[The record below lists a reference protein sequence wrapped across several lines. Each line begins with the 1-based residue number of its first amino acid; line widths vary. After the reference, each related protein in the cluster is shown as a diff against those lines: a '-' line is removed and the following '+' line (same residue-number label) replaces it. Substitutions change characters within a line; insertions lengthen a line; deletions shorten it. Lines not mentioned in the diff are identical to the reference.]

1 MNSIVIGSGFG
12 GIAAALRLKAK
23 GHKVKLIEKH
33 PDLGGRARVFKRNG
47 FIYDAGPT
55 VITAPY
61 LINEL
66 FELFNK
72 DPKNYIELTP
82 LKIWYQFIFEDKTKF
97 NYSGDEIE
105 MKDQIEKL
113 SKEDVNGY
121 EKLVNFTKKIFDK
134 GFLELADV
142 PFDKPF
148 VMMQQLPAL
157 LKLKSY
163 KSVYSLVSSYIKN
176 EKLRRML
183 SMHPLLVGGNPFT
196 TTSIYGL
203 ILYLE
208 KKWGIHYSVGGTG
221 NIIKGF
227 EKLMNEVG
235 IEIIKNTEVT
245 EIITKNNKISGVK
258 LNNENEIDAD
268 NVVCNADP
276 PAFYEKMLSKSN
288 ENSMLFNWKK
298 NRMEYSMGLFVYYFG
313 TKKIYENVEH
323 HTIKFG
329 NKYEEHLDD
338 IFNKKKLNNENEI
351 GADNVVCN
359 ADPPAFYEK
368 MLSKSNESSMLF
380 NWKKNRME
388 YSMGLFVYYFGTK
401 KIYENVEHHTIKF
414 GNKYKEHLDDI
425 FDKKKLNNDI
435 SYYLHR
441 PTATDK
447 TMAPEGNDCFY
458 VLVPVPNNQSKI
470 NWETEGEKMKNL
482 VIEKMEKDL
491 MPDLKNNIVEDF
503 YLTPDYFEKELN
515 TKFGSGFS
523 IQPKFTQSA
532 YFRFH
537 NKSEIYDGLYFV
549 GAGTHP
555 GAGVPGVLSS
565 AKVLDKLF

>member
-23 GHKVKLIEKH
+23 DHKVTLVEKH
-33 PDLGGRARVFKRNG
+33 PDLGGRARVFRRNG
-47 FIYDAGPT
+47 FTYDGGPT

-66 FELFNK
+66 FELFKK
-72 DPKNYIELTP
+72 DPKNYIELSP
-82 LKIWYQFIFEDKTKF
+82 LKVWYQFIFEDNSKF
-97 NYSGDEIE
+97 NYSGDEKE
-105 MKDQIEKL
+105 MKRQIDEL
-113 SKEDVNGY
+113 SKEDVDGY
-121 EKLVNFTKKIFDK
+121 KNLVNFTKKIFDK
-134 GFLELADV
+134 GFMELADV

-148 VMMQQLPAL
+148 VMMKQLPAL

-176 EKLRRML
+176 EKLRRMF

-208 KKWGIHYSVGGTG
+208 KKWGIHYSMGGTG
-221 NIIKGF
+221 NIINGL

-235 IEIIKNTEVT
+235 IEVIKGHEV
-245 EIITKNNKISGVK
+245 IKLIS
-258 LNNENEIDAD
+258 NENKVTGIQLDNQTKIDAT
-268 NVVCNADP
+268 NIICNADP
-276 PAFYEKMLSKSN
+276 PAVYEKLLKGN
-288 ENSMLFNWKK
+288 INNSLLFKWKK

-313 TKKIYENVEH
+313 TKKIYKE
-323 HTIKFG
+323 
-329 NKYEEHLDD
+329 
-338 IFNKKKLNNENEI
+338 
-351 GADNVVCN
+351 
-359 ADPPAFYEK
+359 
-368 MLSKSNESSMLF
+368 
-380 NWKKNRME
+380 
-388 YSMGLFVYYFGTK
+388 
-401 KIYENVEHHTIKF
+401 VEHHTIKF

-425 FDKKKLNNDI
+425 FNNKKLNNDI

-441 PTATDK
+441 PSATDK
-447 TMAPEGNDCFY
+447 SMAPEGHDCFY

-470 NWETEGEKMKNL
+470 DWTIEGDKMKNL
-482 VIEKMEKDL
+482 VIDKMEKDI
-491 MPDLKNNIVEDF
+491 MPNLRDNIVDDF
-503 YLTPDYFEKELN
+503 YLTPDYFEKDLN
-515 TKFGSGFS
+515 TKYGSGFS
-523 IQPKFTQSA
+523 IQPKFSQSA

-565 AKVLDKLF
+565 AKVLDKII

>member
-12 GIAAALRLKAK
+12 GIAAALRLRAK
-23 GHKVKLIEKH
+23 GHKVTLIEKH
-33 PDLGGRARVFKRNG
+33 PDLGGRARVFKKDG
-47 FIYDAGPT
+47 FIFDGGPT

-61 LINEL
+61 LINEI
-66 FELFNK
+66 FELFKKNPK
-72 DPKNYIELTP
+72 DYIKLSP
-82 LKIWYQFIFEDKTKF
+82 LKIWYQFIFEDKSKF
-97 NYSGDEIE
+97 NYSGNEIE
-105 MKDQIEKL
+105 MKNQIEKID
-113 SKEDVNGY
+113 EQDVKGY
-121 EKLVNFTKKIFDK
+121 EKLVHFTKKIFDK
-134 GFLELADV
+134 GFTELADI
-142 PFDKPF
+142 PFDKPMI
-148 VMMQQLPAL
+148 MMKQLPAL

-163 KSVYSLVSSYIKN
+163 KSVYALVSSFIKS

-208 KKWGIHYSVGGTG
+208 KKWGIHYSMGGTG

-235 IEIIKNTEVT
+235 VEIIKNSEVIK
-245 EIITKNNKISGVK
+245 IISNNGKISGVQ
-258 LNNENEIDAD
+258 LNNQKIINAS
-268 NVVCNADP
+268 NVICNADP
-276 PAFYEKMLSKSN
+276 PADYEKLLNGDGSRSF
-288 ENSMLFNWKK
+288 LFQWKK

-313 TKKIYENVEH
+313 TKKIYKDIEH

-329 NKYEEHLDD
+329 SKYKEHLDD
-338 IFNKKKLNNENEI
+338 IFNKKKLN
-351 GADNVVCN
+351 
-359 ADPPAFYEK
+359 
-368 MLSKSNESSMLF
+368 S
-380 NWKKNRME
+380 
-388 YSMGLFVYYFGTK
+388 
-401 KIYENVEHHTIKF
+401 
-414 GNKYKEHLDDI
+414 
-425 FDKKKLNNDI
+425 DI

-441 PTATDK
+441 PSATDK
-447 TMAPEGNDCFY
+447 SMAPEGNDCFY
-458 VLVPVPNNQSKI
+458 VLVPVPNNQSKV
-470 NWETEGEKMKNL
+470 NWSTEGEKMKNL
-482 VIEKMEKDL
+482 VIDKMEEDL
-491 MPDLKNNIVEDF
+491 MPNLRDNIVSDF

-565 AKVLDKLF
+565 AKVLDKII

>member
-12 GIAAALRLKAK
+12 GIATALRLKAK
-23 GHKVKLIEKH
+23 GHQVTIIEKH
-33 PDLGGRARVFKRNG
+33 PDLGGRARVFRKDG
-47 FIYDAGPT
+47 FVFDGGPT

-66 FELFNK
+66 FELFQK
-72 DPKNYIELTP
+72 DPKDYIQLSP

-97 NYSGDEIE
+97 NYSGDETE
-105 MKDQIEKL
+105 MKNQIEKL
-113 SKEDVNGY
+113 SIKDVRGY
-121 EKLVNFTKKIFDK
+121 EKLVTFTKKIFDK
-134 GFLELADV
+134 GFTELADV

-148 VMMQQLPAL
+148 VMLQQLPAL

-163 KSVYSLVSSYIKN
+163 KSVYSLVSSYIQN

-208 KKWGIHYSVGGTG
+208 KKWGIHYSMGGTG
-221 NIIKGF
+221 NIIKGL

-235 IEIIKNTEVT
+235 INIIKNSEV
-245 EIITKNNKISGVK
+245 NKIISEKDKITGVQI
-258 LNNENEIDAD
+258 NNETNIDAD
-268 NVVCNADP
+268 NVICNADP
-276 PAFYEKMLSKSN
+276 PAVYEKLLDKKN
-288 ENSMLFNWKK
+288 NNSFLFSWKK

-313 TKKIYENVEH
+313 TKK
-323 HTIKFG
+323 K
-329 NKYEEHLDD
+329 
-338 IFNKKKLNNENEI
+338 
-351 GADNVVCN
+351 
-359 ADPPAFYEK
+359 
-368 MLSKSNESSMLF
+368 
-380 NWKKNRME
+380 
-388 YSMGLFVYYFGTK
+388 
-401 KIYENVEHHTIKF
+401 YENVEHHTIKF
-414 GNKYKEHLDDI
+414 GNKYKEHLIDI

-447 TMAPEGNDCFY
+447 SMAPDGSDCFY

-470 NWETEGEKMKNL
+470 DWDTEGEKMKNL
-482 VIEKMEKDL
+482 VIDKMEQDL
-491 MPDLKNNIVEDF
+491 MPNLKDNIIADF

-515 TKFGSGFS
+515 TKHGSGFS

-537 NKSEIYDGLYFV
+537 NKSEIYNGLYFV

-565 AKVLDKLF
+565 AKVLDKIL

>member
-1 MNSIVIGSGFG
+1 MNSVVIGSGFG
-12 GIAAALRLKAK
+12 GIAAAIRLRAK

-33 PDLGGRARVFKRNG
+33 PDLGGRARVFKKNG
-47 FIYDAGPT
+47 FVFDAGPT

-72 DPKNYIELTP
+72 NPKDYIELTP
-82 LKIWYQFIFEDKTKF
+82 LKIWYQFIFEDQTKF
-97 NYSGDEIE
+97 NYSGNETE
-105 MKDQIEKL
+105 MKNQIEQL
-113 SKEDVNGY
+113 SKEDVIGY
-121 EKLVNFTKKIFDK
+121 EKLVTFTKKIFDK
-134 GFLELADV
+134 GFTELADI
-142 PFDKPF
+142 PFDKPLT
-148 VMMQQLPAL
+148 MMQQLPAL

-163 KSVYSLVSSYIKN
+163 KSVYSLVSSFIKN

-208 KKWGIHYSVGGTG
+208 KKWGIHYSMGGTG
-221 NIIKGF
+221 NVINGLT
-227 EKLMNEVG
+227 KLMNEIGV
-235 IEIIKNTEVT
+235 EIVTNSEVT
-245 EIITKNNKISGVK
+245 EIITKNNKITGVK
-258 LNNENEIDAD
+258 LNNEKEINAE

-276 PAFYEKMLSKSN
+276 PAFYEKMLNKSKTN
-288 ENSMLFNWKK
+288 PLFFKWKK
-298 NRMEYSMGLFVYYFG
+298 NRMQ
-313 TKKIYENVEH
+313 
-323 HTIKFG
+323 
-329 NKYEEHLDD
+329 
-338 IFNKKKLNNENEI
+338 
-351 GADNVVCN
+351 
-359 ADPPAFYEK
+359 
-368 MLSKSNESSMLF
+368 
-380 NWKKNRME
+380 

-425 FDKKKLNNDI
+425 FNKKKLNSDI

-441 PTATDK
+441 PSATDRS
-447 TMAPEGNDCFY
+447 MAPEGNDCFY
-458 VLVPVPNNQSKI
+458 VLVPVPNNQSEI
-470 NWETEGEKMKNL
+470 EWETEGEKMKDL
-482 VIEKMEKDL
+482 VIRKMEKDL
-491 MPDLKNNIVEDF
+491 MPNLRENIIEDF
-503 YLTPDYFEKELN
+503 YLTPNYFESELN

-523 IQPKFTQSA
+523 IQPKFSQSA

-565 AKVLDKLF
+565 AKVLDKLV

>member
-23 GHKVKLIEKH
+23 GHQVKLIEKH
-33 PDLGGRARVFKRNG
+33 PDLGGRARVFKKNG
-47 FIYDAGPT
+47 FIFDGGPT

-66 FELFNK
+66 FELFKK
-72 DPKNYIELTP
+72 DPKNYIELFP
-82 LKIWYQFIFEDKTKF
+82 LKIWYQFIFEDKSKF
-97 NYSGDEIE
+97 NYSGDEVN
-105 MKDQIEKL
+105 MVKQIEDI
-113 SKEDVNGY
+113 SKDDVEGY
-121 EKLVNFTKKIFDK
+121 KKLVSFTKKIFDK
-134 GFLELADV
+134 GFTELADV

-163 KSVYSLVSSYIKN
+163 KSVYSLVSSFIKN

-208 KKWGIHYSVGGTG
+208 KKWGIHYSMGGTG
-221 NIIKGF
+221 NIIKGL
-227 EKLMNEVG
+227 EKLMLEEG
-235 IEIIKNTEVT
+235 IDIIKNSEVT
-245 EIITKNNKISGVK
+245 EIISKSNKITGIK
-258 LNNENEIDAD
+258 LNDQEIIEAE

-276 PAFYEKMLSKSN
+276 PAFYEKMLKKNGQGSFI
-288 ENSMLFNWKK
+288 FNWKK
-298 NRMEYSMGLFVYYFG
+298 KRMEYSMGLFVYYFG
-313 TKKIYENVEH
+313 TKKIY
-323 HTIKFG
+323 
-329 NKYEEHLDD
+329 
-338 IFNKKKLNNENEI
+338 
-351 GADNVVCN
+351 
-359 ADPPAFYEK
+359 P
-368 MLSKSNESSMLF
+368 
-380 NWKKNRME
+380 
-388 YSMGLFVYYFGTK
+388 
-401 KIYENVEHHTIKF
+401 NVEHHTIKF
-414 GNKYKEHLDDI
+414 GNKYKEHLEDI
-425 FDKKKLNNDI
+425 FNNKKLNSDI

-441 PTATDK
+441 PSATDK

-470 NWETEGEKMKNL
+470 EWKTEGENMKNL
-482 VIEKMEKDL
+482 VIDKMEKDL
-491 MPDLKNNIVEDF
+491 MPNLRENIVADF

-565 AKVLDKLF
+565 AKVLDKLL

>member
-23 GHKVKLIEKH
+23 GHQVKLIEKH
-33 PDLGGRARVFKRNG
+33 PDLGGRARVFKKNG
-47 FIYDAGPT
+47 FIFDGGPT

-66 FELFNK
+66 FELFKK
-72 DPKNYIELTP
+72 DPKNYIELSP
-82 LKIWYQFIFEDKTKF
+82 LKIWYQFIFEDKSKF
-97 NYSGDEIE
+97 NYSGDEAN
-105 MKDQIEKL
+105 MVKQIEDI
-113 SKEDVNGY
+113 SKDDVEGY
-121 EKLVNFTKKIFDK
+121 QKLVSFTKKIFDK
-134 GFLELADV
+134 GFTELADV

-163 KSVYSLVSSYIKN
+163 KSVYSLVSSFIKN

-208 KKWGIHYSVGGTG
+208 KKWGIHYSMGGTG
-221 NIIKGF
+221 NIIKGL
-227 EKLMNEVG
+227 EKLMLEEG
-235 IEIIKNTEVT
+235 IDIIKNSEVT
-245 EIITKNNKISGVK
+245 EIISKSNKITGIK
-258 LNNENEIDAD
+258 LNNQEIIEAE

-276 PAFYEKMLSKSN
+276 PAFYEKMLKKNGQGSFI
-288 ENSMLFNWKK
+288 FNWKK
-298 NRMEYSMGLFVYYFG
+298 KRMEYSMGLFVYYFG
-313 TKKIYENVEH
+313 T
-323 HTIKFG
+323 
-329 NKYEEHLDD
+329 
-338 IFNKKKLNNENEI
+338 
-351 GADNVVCN
+351 
-359 ADPPAFYEK
+359 EK
-368 MLSKSNESSMLF
+368 
-380 NWKKNRME
+380 
-388 YSMGLFVYYFGTK
+388 VYA
-401 KIYENVEHHTIKF
+401 NVEHHTIKF
-414 GNKYKEHLDDI
+414 GNKYKEHLEDI
-425 FDKKKLNNDI
+425 FNNKKLNNDI

-441 PTATDK
+441 PSATDK
-447 TMAPEGNDCFY
+447 SMAPEGNDCFY

-470 NWETEGEKMKNL
+470 DWQTEGENMKNL
-482 VIEKMEKDL
+482 VIDKMEKDL
-491 MPDLKNNIVEDF
+491 MPNLRENIVADF

-565 AKVLDKLF
+565 AKVLDKLL

>member
-1 MNSIVIGSGFG
+1 MNSIVIGAGFG
-12 GIAAALRLKAK
+12 GIATALRLRAK
-23 GHKVKLIEKH
+23 GHKVTIIEKH
-33 PDLGGRARVFKRNG
+33 PDLGGRARVFKKDG
-47 FIYDAGPT
+47 FVFDGGPT

-66 FELFNK
+66 FELFKK
-72 DPKNYIELTP
+72 DPKDYIELSP

-97 NYSGDEIE
+97 NYSGDEEE
-105 MKDQIEKL
+105 MKNQIENL
-113 SKEDVNGY
+113 SKVDVKGY
-121 EKLVNFTKKIFDK
+121 EKLVTFTKKIFDK
-134 GFLELADV
+134 GFTELADV

-148 VMMQQLPAL
+148 VMLQQLPAL

-163 KSVYSLVSSYIKN
+163 KSVYSLVSSYLKN

-208 KKWGIHYSVGGTG
+208 KKWGIHYSMGGTG

-235 IEIIKNTEVT
+235 IKIIKGHEVT
-245 EIITKNNKISGVK
+245 KIILDGNKVTGIQLDDQTKISA
-258 LNNENEIDAD
+258 NNVI
-268 NVVCNADP
+268 CNADP
-276 PAFYEKMLSKSN
+276 PAVYENLLN
-288 ENSMLFNWKK
+288 GNNNNPFLFKWKK

-313 TKKIYENVEH
+313 TKKTYN
-323 HTIKFG
+323 
-329 NKYEEHLDD
+329 Y
-338 IFNKKKLNNENEI
+338 
-351 GADNVVCN
+351 
-359 ADPPAFYEK
+359 
-368 MLSKSNESSMLF
+368 
-380 NWKKNRME
+380 
-388 YSMGLFVYYFGTK
+388 
-401 KIYENVEHHTIKF
+401 VEHHTIKF

-425 FDKKKLNNDI
+425 FENKKLNNDI

-441 PTATDK
+441 PSATDQS
-447 TMAPEGNDCFY
+447 MAPENHDCFY
-458 VLVPVPNNQSKI
+458 VLVPVPNNQSNI
-470 NWETEGEKMKNL
+470 NWKIEGEKMKDL
-482 VIEKMEKDL
+482 VISKMENDL
-491 MPDLKNNIVEDF
+491 MPNLRENIVEDF

-515 TKFGSGFS
+515 TNYGSGFS
-523 IQPKFTQSA
+523 IQPKFSQSA

-537 NKSEIYDGLYFV
+537 NQSEIFKNLYFV

-555 GAGVPGVLSS
+555 GAGMPGVLSS

>member
-1 MNSIVIGSGFG
+1 MKSIIIGSGFG

-23 GHKVKLIEKH
+23 NHEVTLIEKH
-33 PDLGGRARVFKRNG
+33 SDLGGRARVFKKNG
-47 FIYDAGPT
+47 FTFDGGPT

-72 DPKNYIELTP
+72 KPEDYIKLVP
-82 LKIWYQFIFEDKTKF
+82 LKTWYRFIFEDGKKF
-97 NYSGDEIE
+97 DYSGDEDL
-105 MKDQIEKL
+105 MKKQIEKIN
-113 SKEDVNGY
+113 KNDVKGY
-121 EKLVNFTKKIFDK
+121 EELVKFTKKIFDK
-134 GFLELADV
+134 GFTELADI
-142 PFDKPF
+142 PFDKPL
-148 VMMQQLPAL
+148 VMMRQLPAL

-208 KKWGIHYSVGGTG
+208 KKWGIHYSMGGTG
-221 NIIKGF
+221 NIIKGL
-227 EKLMNEVG
+227 ERLMNEVG
-235 IEIIKNTEVT
+235 IELIKGHEVT
-245 EIITKNNKISGVK
+245 SIIASNNKIEGVK
-258 LNNENEIDAD
+258 LDNQQEIKANNVI
-268 NVVCNADP
+268 CNADP
-276 PAFYEKMLSKSN
+276 PAVYEKLLTQNKFSN
-288 ENSMLFNWKK
+288 LFQWKK

-313 TKKIYENVEH
+313 TKKTYDDVQH

-329 NKYEEHLDD
+329 DKYKEHLDD
-338 IFNKKKLNNENEI
+338 IFNKKKLNN
-351 GADNVVCN
+351 
-359 ADPPAFYEK
+359 
-368 MLSKSNESSMLF
+368 
-380 NWKKNRME
+380 
-388 YSMGLFVYYFGTK
+388 
-401 KIYENVEHHTIKF
+401 
-414 GNKYKEHLDDI
+414 
-425 FDKKKLNNDI
+425 DI

-441 PTATDK
+441 SSATDK
-447 TMAPEGNDCFY
+447 SMAPKGHDCFY
-458 VLVPVPNNQSKI
+458 VLVPVPNNQSDI
-470 NWETEGEKMKNL
+470 DWTTEGDKMKKL
-482 VIEKMEKDL
+482 IIDKMEQTL
-491 MPDLKNNIVEDF
+491 LPNLRENIVEDF

-515 TKFGSGFS
+515 TKYGSGFS

-537 NKSEIYDGLYFV
+537 NKSEICDGLYFV

-565 AKVLDKLF
+565 AKVLDKIL

>member
-12 GIAAALRLKAK
+12 GIAAALRLRAK
-23 GHKVKLIEKH
+23 GHDVTLIEKH
-33 PDLGGRARVFKRNG
+33 QDLGGRARVFKRNG
-47 FIYDAGPT
+47 FTFDGGPT

-66 FELFNK
+66 FELFKKNPK
-72 DPKNYIELTP
+72 DYIELSP
-82 LKIWYQFIFEDKTKF
+82 LKIWYQFIFEDRSKF
-97 NYSGDEIE
+97 NYSGNENE
-105 MKDQIEKL
+105 MKAQIGEL
-113 SKEDVNGY
+113 SQEDVQGY

-134 GFLELADV
+134 GFTELADV

-176 EKLRRML
+176 EKLRRIL

-208 KKWGIHYSVGGTG
+208 KKWGIHYSMGGTG

-235 IEIIKNTEVT
+235 IKVIKGNEVKKIISKNTK
-245 EIITKNNKISGVK
+245 ITGVQ
-258 LNNENEIDAD
+258 LSNDNTINAD
-268 NVVCNADP
+268 IVICNADP
-276 PAFYEKMLSKSN
+276 PAVYEKLLDGNSN
-288 ENSMLFNWKK
+288 NSFLFNWKK
-298 NRMEYSMGLFVYYFG
+298 
-313 TKKIYENVEH
+313 K
-323 HTIKFG
+323 
-329 NKYEEHLDD
+329 
-338 IFNKKKLNNENEI
+338 
-351 GADNVVCN
+351 
-359 ADPPAFYEK
+359 
-368 MLSKSNESSMLF
+368 
-380 NWKKNRME
+380 RME

-425 FDKKKLNNDI
+425 FDKKKLNEDI

-441 PTATDK
+441 PSATDK
-447 TMAPEGNDCFY
+447 SMAPEGNDCFY
-458 VLVPVPNNQSKI
+458 VLVPVPNNQSGI
-470 NWETEGEKMKNL
+470 DWNTEGEKMKSLIIN
-482 VIEKMEKDL
+482 KMEKDL
-491 MPDLKNNIVEDF
+491 MPNLKENIVEDF
-503 YLTPDYFEKELN
+503 YLTPDYFEKDLN

-565 AKVLDKLF
+565 AKVLDKIL

>member
-23 GHKVKLIEKH
+23 GHQVKLIEKH
-33 PDLGGRARVFKRNG
+33 PDLGGRARVFKKNG
-47 FIYDAGPT
+47 FIFDGGPT

-66 FELFNK
+66 FELFKK
-72 DPKNYIELTP
+72 DPKNYIELSP
-82 LKIWYQFIFEDKTKF
+82 LKIWYQFIFEDKSKF
-97 NYSGDEIE
+97 NYSGDEAN
-105 MKDQIEKL
+105 MVKQIEDI
-113 SKEDVNGY
+113 SKDDVEGY
-121 EKLVNFTKKIFDK
+121 QKLVSFTKKIFDK
-134 GFLELADV
+134 GFTELADV
-142 PFDKPF
+142 PFNKPF

-163 KSVYSLVSSYIKN
+163 KSVYSLVSSFIKN

-208 KKWGIHYSVGGTG
+208 KKWGIHYSMGGTG
-221 NIIKGF
+221 NIIKGL
-227 EKLMNEVG
+227 EKLMLEEG
-235 IEIIKNTEVT
+235 IDIIKNSEVT
-245 EIITKNNKISGVK
+245 EIISKSNKITGIK
-258 LNNENEIDAD
+258 LNNQEIIEAE

-276 PAFYEKMLSKSN
+276 PAFYEKMLKKNGQGSFI
-288 ENSMLFNWKK
+288 FNWKK
-298 NRMEYSMGLFVYYFG
+298 KRMEYSMGLFVYYFG
-313 TKKIYENVEH
+313 TKKIY
-323 HTIKFG
+323 
-329 NKYEEHLDD
+329 
-338 IFNKKKLNNENEI
+338 
-351 GADNVVCN
+351 
-359 ADPPAFYEK
+359 P
-368 MLSKSNESSMLF
+368 
-380 NWKKNRME
+380 
-388 YSMGLFVYYFGTK
+388 
-401 KIYENVEHHTIKF
+401 NVEHHTIKF
-414 GNKYKEHLDDI
+414 GNKYKEHLEDI
-425 FDKKKLNNDI
+425 FNNKKLNNDI

-441 PTATDK
+441 PSATDK
-447 TMAPEGNDCFY
+447 SMAPEGNDCFY

-470 NWETEGEKMKNL
+470 DWRTEGENMKNL
-482 VIEKMEKDL
+482 VIDKMEKDL
-491 MPDLKNNIVEDF
+491 MPNLRENIVADF

-565 AKVLDKLF
+565 AKVLDKLL

>member
-12 GIAAALRLKAK
+12 GIAAALRLRAK
-23 GHKVKLIEKH
+23 GHDVTLIEKH
-33 PDLGGRARVFKRNG
+33 QDLGGRARVFKRNG
-47 FIYDAGPT
+47 FTFDGGPT

-66 FELFNK
+66 FELFKKNPK
-72 DPKNYIELTP
+72 DYIELSP
-82 LKIWYQFIFEDKTKF
+82 LKIWYQFIFEDRSKF
-97 NYSGDEIE
+97 NYSGNENE
-105 MKDQIEKL
+105 MKAQIGEL
-113 SKEDVNGY
+113 SQEDVQGY

-134 GFLELADV
+134 GFTELADV

-208 KKWGIHYSVGGTG
+208 KKWGIHYSMGGTG

-235 IEIIKNTEVT
+235 IKVIKGNEVKKIISKNTK
-245 EIITKNNKISGVK
+245 ITGVR
-258 LNNENEIDAD
+258 LSNDNTINAD
-268 NVVCNADP
+268 IVICNADP
-276 PAFYEKMLSKSN
+276 PAVYEKLLDGNSN
-288 ENSMLFNWKK
+288 NSFLFNWKK
-298 NRMEYSMGLFVYYFG
+298 
-313 TKKIYENVEH
+313 K
-323 HTIKFG
+323 
-329 NKYEEHLDD
+329 
-338 IFNKKKLNNENEI
+338 
-351 GADNVVCN
+351 
-359 ADPPAFYEK
+359 
-368 MLSKSNESSMLF
+368 
-380 NWKKNRME
+380 RME

-425 FDKKKLNNDI
+425 FDKKKLNEDI

-441 PTATDK
+441 PSATDK
-447 TMAPEGNDCFY
+447 SMAPEGNDCFY
-458 VLVPVPNNQSKI
+458 VLVPVPNNQSGI
-470 NWETEGEKMKNL
+470 DWNTEGEKMKSLIIN
-482 VIEKMEKDL
+482 KMEKDL
-491 MPDLKNNIVEDF
+491 MPNLKENIVEDF
-503 YLTPDYFEKELN
+503 YLTPDYFEKDLN

-565 AKVLDKLF
+565 AKVLDKIL